1 VRTSKLT
8 LLPALLLLS
17 ASGMAQQTGPA
28 AENVTPAPAPPSA
41 PPAYPCEHGEKFREF
56 DFWLGE
62 WGVRTADGRLAG
74 HNSIRPAERGCLLT
88 EHWTNTSGGT
98 GMSINYFDK
107 VANKW
112 VQVWLAEGGS
122 QIMISGGMTDE
133 GMSLLGTLHDI
144 GSGST
149 VPFRGLWT
157 PLADGRVRQYFE
169 QSNDGG
175 VTWVPWF
182 EGFYSRVEKN

>member
-1 VRTSKLT
+1 MKIAKWSLAWP
-8 LLPALLLLS
+8 LLILS
-17 ASGMAQQTGPA
+17 ASGWAQTA
-28 AENVTPAPAPPSA
+28 AT
-41 PPAYPCEHGEKFREF
+41 PAYPCEKNDKFREF

-62 WGVRTADGRLAG
+62 WEVRTADGRLAG
-74 HNSIRPAERGCLLT
+74 NNSIRSAERGCLLT
-88 EHWTNTSGGT
+88 EHWVNTSGGT
-98 GMSINYFDK
+98 GMSINYLDTITD
-107 VANKW
+107 KW

-133 GMSLLGTLHDI
+133 GMSLVGTLHEVGDD
-144 GSGST
+144 ST

-157 PLADGRVRQYFE
+157 PLPDGRVRQFFE

-182 EGFYSRVEKN
+182 EGFYSRNKKD